1 MLLLQI
7 PARLRRQRLRLIAE
21 AASGA
26 LAVLDCSLH
35 LPDASVT
42 SPPSLSGFVPPPAS
56 PPLLPALCV
65 ARLAWQVA
73 WTGASWGGE
82 EGARAPP
89 AVRPPHTGDIVDWP
103 SLTV

>member
-1 MLLLQI
+1 MMI
-7 PARLRRQRLRLIAE
+7 LRIAGKFYPQHPTY
-21 AASGA
+21 AS
-26 LAVLDCSLH
+26 
-35 LPDASVT
+35 
-42 SPPSLSGFVPPPAS
+42 PSLRPAWPLPPP
-56 PPLLPALCV
+56 PLSLPALCV